1 MEQNNF
7 YFILGSRCNGRLSA
21 QSEYLERAYEEMCKK
36 KQAERDMIGKIINAY
51 SEELVE
57 YRKTLQKEIQRLKG
71 QTSNSKRERDSLYA
85 YMDVFSMVSIQLEK
99 IKNSIEKKVEDILK
113 DYEKQN

>member
-7 YFILGSRCNGRLSA
+7 YIILGNRGNGRISA
-21 QSEYLERAYEEMCKK
+21 QCEYIERAYEEMCKK
-36 KQAERDMIGKIINAY
+36 KQAKRDMIGKIINAY
-51 SEELVE
+51 SDELDE
-57 YRKTLQKEIQRLKG
+57 YRKTLKKEIQRLKG
-71 QTSNSKRERDSLYA
+71 QTTGSKREKDSLYA

-113 DYEKQN
+113 DYEKEN

>member
-7 YFILGSRCNGRLSA
+7 YFILGSRTDGKITA
-21 QSEYLERAYEEMCKK
+21 QCEELERTYEEMCKK

-51 SEELVE
+51 SEGLVE

-71 QTSNSKRERDSLYA
+71 RAVHNKLERDIVNA
-85 YMDVFSMVSIQLEK
+85 YMDVFSMVSIELGK
-99 IKNSIEKKVEDILK
+99 IKDRIEKKCEDILE

>member
-7 YFILGSRCNGRLSA
+7 YVILGCRGNGKISA
-21 QSEYLERAYEEMCKK
+21 QCEELEQAYEEMCKK
-36 KQAERDMIGKIINAY
+36 KKAERDMIGKIINAY
-51 SEELVE
+51 TDELVE

-71 QTSNSKRERDSLYA
+71 RAAHNKLEKDIINA
-85 YMDVFSMVSIQLEK
+85 YMDVFSMVSIELGK
-99 IKNSIEKKVEDILK
+99 IKDRIEKKCEDILE

>member
-7 YFILGSRCNGRLSA
+7 YIILGSRGNGRISA
-21 QSEYLERAYEEMCKK
+21 QCEYIERAYEEIRKK

-51 SEELVE
+51 SEELVK

-71 QTSNSKRERDSLYA
+71 RAVNKLDRDIVNA
-85 YMDVFSMVSIQLEK
+85 YMDVFSMVSIELGK
-99 IKNSIEKKVEDILK
+99 IKDRTEKKCEDILE

>member
-7 YFILGSRCNGRLSA
+7 YIILGSRGNGRISA
-21 QSEYLERAYEEMCKK
+21 QCEYIERAYEEMCKK
-36 KQAERDMIGKIINAY
+36 KQAERDMIGKIINAF

-71 QTSNSKRERDSLYA
+71 ATSHSKREKDILYA
-85 YMDVFSMVSIQLEK
+85 YMDVFSMVSTKLEK
-99 IKNSIEKKVEDILK
+99 IKNSIEKKVENIIS
-113 DYEKQN
+113 DYEKEN

>member
-7 YFILGSRCNGRLSA
+7 YFILGSRTDGKISA
-21 QSEYLERAYEEMCKK
+21 QCEELERAYEEMCKK
-36 KQAERDMIGKIINAY
+36 KQAERHMIGKIINAC
-51 SEELVE
+51 SEELDE

-71 QTSNSKRERDSLYA
+71 QTTGSKREKDSLYA
-85 YMDVFSMVSIQLEK
+85 YMDVFSMVSIQLGK

>member
-1 MEQNNF
+1 MEKNNF
-7 YFILGSRCNGRLSA
+7 YIILGSRGNGRISA
-21 QSEYLERAYEEMCKK
+21 QYEYIERAYEEMCKK

-71 QTSNSKRERDSLYA
+71 RAVHQKLERDIVNA
-85 YMDVFSMVSIQLEK
+85 YMDVFSMVSIELGK
-99 IKNSIEKKVEDILK
+99 IKDRIEKKCEDILE

>member
-7 YFILGSRCNGRLSA
+7 YIILGGRGNGRISA
-21 QSEYLERAYEEMCKK
+21 QCEYIERAHEEMCKK

-51 SEELVE
+51 SEELDE
-57 YRKTLQKEIQRLKG
+57 YRKTLKKEIQRLKG
-71 QTSNSKRERDSLYA
+71 QITGSKREKDSLNA
-85 YMDVFSMVSIQLEK
+85 YMDVFSIVSIQLEK

-113 DYEKQN
+113 DYEKEN

>member
-21 QSEYLERAYEEMCKK
+21 QCEYLERAYEEMCKK
-36 KQAERDMIGKIINAY
+36 KQADRDIIGKIINAC
-51 SEELVE
+51 SQELVE
-57 YRKTLQKEIQRLKG
+57 YRKTLKKEIQRLKG
-71 QTSNSKRERDSLYA
+71 QTSNSKLERDILYA

-99 IKNSIEKKVEDILK
+99 ITNSIEKKVEDILK

>member
-7 YFILGSRCNGRLSA
+7 YIILGSRGNGRISA
-21 QSEYLERAYEEMCKK
+21 QCEYIERAYEEMCKK

-51 SEELVE
+51 SEELDE
-57 YRKTLQKEIQRLKG
+57 YRKTLKKEIQRLKG
-71 QTSNSKRERDSLYA
+71 QTTGSKREKDSLYA
-85 YMDVFSMVSIQLEK
+85 YMDVFSIVSIQLEK

-113 DYEKQN
+113 DYEKEN

>member
-7 YFILGSRCNGRLSA
+7 YFILGSRTDGKISA
-21 QSEYLERAYEEMCKK
+21 QCEELERANEEICKK

-57 YRKTLQKEIQRLKG
+57 YRKTLQEKIQWLKG
-71 QTSNSKRERDSLYA
+71 QTCSKREKDILYA
-85 YMDVFSMVSIQLEK
+85 YMDVLSMVSTQLEK
-99 IKNSIEKKVEDILK
+99 IKNSMEKKLRTF
-113 DYEKQN
+113 